1 MVAFIHSDSGG
12 FVHSSSSAIE
22 SVSWWATDKNKF
34 GQGIYIY
41 YAVELLSNPRTK
53 EVISVACKLCKFF
66 GRDNDDSAGRKR
78 KRTENI
84 KYFKHQF
91 RPENYKS
98 HAAQHGS
105 K

>member
-1 MVAFIHSDSGG
+1 
-12 FVHSSSSAIE
+12 
-22 SVSWWATDKNKF
+22 
-34 GQGIYIY
+34 
-41 YAVELLSNPRTK
+41 
-53 EVISVACKLCKFF
+53 LCKFF
-66 GRDNDDSAGRKR
+66 GRNNDDSAGRKR